1 MYDILKKYQ
10 INVRSVH
17 STLYINL
24 VTLYDNELH
33 I

>member
-24 VTLYDNELH
+24 VTLYELH
-33 I
+33 N